1 MSDAKLLAQL
11 AQTPDGDECPVCQNG
26 TVEHHEGYVT
36 CCGECGS
43 TIRITPPYSAE
54 KVHKW
59 LADFQRLFLVY
70 PDDVEVTHI
79 FNDAVA
85 KEPDYQAMV
94 RYWAFLAYGVD
105 DGTNEVPYA
114 AQLCV
119 DEGELSLNETW
130 EEMSTWERAN
140 VLFGLI
146 PIIETCASDA
156 AKRVA
161 AEARKEDG
169 Q

>member
-1 MSDAKLLAQL
+1 MSEYSRAKV
-11 AQTPDGDECPVCQNG
+11 D
-26 TVEHHEGYVT
+26 
-36 CCGECGS
+36 
-43 TIRITPPYSAE
+43 
-54 KVHKW
+54 KW

-94 RYWAFLAYGVD
+94 RYWAFLAYSID

-146 PIIETCASDA
+146 PIIEKCASEA
-156 AKRVA
+156 AKIVA
-161 AEARKEDG
+161 AQARKEDG